1 MIKILCT
8 ELFERNHFGLGELI
22 AMGGK

>member
-8 ELFERNHFGLGELI
+8 ELFERKRFGLGELI
-22 AMGGK
+22 AVGGK